1 VVRSAGVVA
10 LALAVGACSSMK
22 VQTEYNQMTNFKG
35 YKTYAWILQPPG
47 PEQAPAARDPRIREA
62 VIGGIDRSLASKGMT
77 KVALEESPDL
87 LVAVHGWAVNRIDV
101 RTYGYSYGPTPY
113 GMYPTLATP
122 AVDVR
127 QYRDGTM
134 IIDLVDASSKQM
146 VWRGTATD
154 SFNPGAEAKTAA
166 EAVDKTMGEYPPPS
180 PKS

>member
-1 VVRSAGVVA
+1 MARIRM
-10 LALAVGACSSMK
+10 LALAVALTACSSMK
-22 VQTEYNQMTNFKG
+22 VQTEWDKAANFKS
-35 YKTYAWILQPPG
+35 YQTYAWITQPPG

-62 VIGGIDRSLASKGMT
+62 VINGIDSALASKGLK
-77 KVALEESPDL
+77 KVEVDQSPNL

-101 RTYGYSYGPTPY
+101 RTYGYTYGPTPY

-122 AVDVR
+122 GVDVR

-134 IIDLVDASSKQM
+134 IIDLVDASTKQM

-166 EAVDKTMGEYPPPS
+166 QAVQATLKEYPPPQN
-180 PKS
+180 PQ